1 MRIWVEGWAANLL
14 GKNLFG
20 WLVAFVLIYTIS
32 LCALSL
38 ILIIVKGRAFGLVTM
53 TMHILVILV
62 ALDRTQPGQLAKD
75 FFEKFGGGD
84 ADARIDFFK

>member
-1 MRIWVEGWAANLL
+1 
-14 GKNLFG
+14 
-20 WLVAFVLIYTIS
+20 
-32 LCALSL
+32 
-38 ILIIVKGRAFGLVTM
+38 M